1 MCDTRE
7 ESDDH
12 AEGYSTGEKNQGC
25 VGWSGLSLG
34 IGSSAIICLYECF
47 APRRLGVADGKERPW
62 KQRPLSVLTLY
73 YETNKVEVNVLP
85 IPSLCG
91 PILYFLSFLVGYFPF
106 YV

>member
-34 IGSSAIICLYECF
+34 IGSSAIIL
-47 APRRLGVADGKERPW
+47 
-62 KQRPLSVLTLY
+62 
-73 YETNKVEVNVLP
+73 
-85 IPSLCG
+85 
-91 PILYFLSFLVGYFPF
+91 LVRVFCSKAFRGG
-106 YV
+106 